1 MFDLRKEVVWT
12 DKLFV
17 REVEHDGKKIRL
29 VGC

>member
-1 MFDLRKEVVWT
+1 LCKEIAWT

-17 REVEHDGKKIRL
+17 REAAHAGKTIRI